1 MDPITVT
8 VQQGDGTKKEYQ
20 LVILKVVSAD
30 ALGRPSTV
38 IVGYDDTTF
47 NLEGGEQFFTAF
59 VPVSMAETEKP
70 QG

>member
-1 MDPITVT
+1 M
-8 VQQGDGTKKEYQ
+8 
-20 LVILKVVSAD
+20 ILKVVSAD